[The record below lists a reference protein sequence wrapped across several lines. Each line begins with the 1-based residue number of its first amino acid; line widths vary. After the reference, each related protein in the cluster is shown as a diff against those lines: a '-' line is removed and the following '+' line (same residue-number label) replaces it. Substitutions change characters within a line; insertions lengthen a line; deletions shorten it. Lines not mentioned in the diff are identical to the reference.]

1 MATNKTQATTLN
13 VADYLAA
20 ISDEQQR
27 ADCVALLELIGT
39 ASKQA
44 PVLWGSGKPADLQ
57 SHTVGF
63 GHYHYKYAS
72 GTEGDWYL
80 AGFASRKTDLTI
92 YIPAGLDQVPE
103 LMAKLGKHKASKSC
117 IYIKQLADIDPK
129 VLTELVKHSVKTLKK
144 MYS

>member
-27 ADCVALLELIGT
+27 ADCVAFLALIGT
-39 ASKQA
+39 ASKQV

-63 GHYHYKYAS
+63 GQYHYKYAS

-80 AGFASRKTDLTI
+80 AGFASRKTDLTV